1 MVDMPC
7 TLGVG
12 LGLAHLTPRKN
23 RSSTPPRKEAIE
35 LVGSS
40 SRADV
45 GAPPTSTARVHS
57 AALLNA
63 SDDDEG
69 EDRLLQDFG
78 PGSSRARY
86 RAPGWSGS
94 SFDSPTRRLDRCIT
108 GAHGLR
114 HRIVYEPTELA
125 RLLQPRRPG
134 TGARWQLMAN
144 VLEAALDPSR
154 PRCESLLLCK
164 AVTDAYLVNLG
175 GRVAA
180 DDGDDAGGLLAHT
193 LRQAWQH
200 AVAVDGWDGYVDER
214 RHRAVDLHLAASWFQ
229 AWEASDDST
238 SNQTVR
244 GVSARPAGT
253 PSVCLPD
260 VLPGD
265 WVWVLDQLQDEGDG
279 GANGS
284 DDTDSECS
292 VKG

>member
-1 MVDMPC
+1 M
-7 TLGVG
+7 
-12 LGLAHLTPRKN
+12 
-23 RSSTPPRKEAIE
+23 
-35 LVGSS
+35 SS
-40 SRADV
+40 SPRAYE
-45 GAPPTSTARVHS
+45 GAPAISTARVDG
-57 AALLNA
+57 AALLSA

-69 EDRLLQDFG
+69 EDRLVQDFG
-78 PGSSRARY
+78 PGSSRARR
-86 RAPGWSGS
+86 RAPGWSGC
-94 SFDSPTRRLDRCIT
+94 SFDSPTKTMLDRCIT
-108 GAHGLR
+108 GEHGLR

-125 RLLQPRRPG
+125 RLLQPRCPR

-175 GRVAA
+175 VHVAA
-180 DDGDDAGGLLAHT
+180 DDGDDPGDLLVHT
-193 LRQAWQH
+193 LRHAWQH
-200 AVAVDGWDGYVDER
+200 AVAVDRWDGYAVDER

-244 GVSARPAGT
+244 GVSVRPAGT
-253 PSVCLPD
+253 PSVYLPD

-279 GANGS
+279 ANGH
-284 DDTDSECS
+284 DDKDPEHS